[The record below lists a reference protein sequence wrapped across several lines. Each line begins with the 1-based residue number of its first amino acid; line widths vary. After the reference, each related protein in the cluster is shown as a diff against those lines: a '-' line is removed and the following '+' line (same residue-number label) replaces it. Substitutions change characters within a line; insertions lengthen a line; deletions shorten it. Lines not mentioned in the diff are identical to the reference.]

1 MFPAEKGDNGEC
13 IDDKW
18 AMTSNWIFYTILS
31 NDSTLIYIKL
41 IGSMFP
47 QEDFLFTEKLTK
59 VTLPEF
65 LVVAKNDT
73 AEQGRTFMLKNASI
87 EEEGEEKSP
96 CEMIKKVSLYGIQ
109 DTPRPCSLKN
119 EGIKRMLVVAGE
131 WNVLKD
137 W

>member
-1 MFPAEKGDNGEC
+1 MNGEC

-31 NDSTLIYIKL
+31 NDSTLTYIKL

-73 AEQGRTFMLKNASI
+73 A
-87 EEEGEEKSP
+87 
-96 CEMIKKVSLYGIQ
+96 
-109 DTPRPCSLKN
+109 
-119 EGIKRMLVVAGE
+119 
-131 WNVLKD
+131 
-137 W
+137 